1 MVLHM
6 QTSKSKHTVKTLF
19 LIAALFLPFFFCP
32 IAFAQNG
39 THLGNGQIPS
49 IEILGSRI
57 IEVDAKVGDMVEAVF
72 LVRNNTLDDFII
84 ENIPT
89 DCQCTAP
96 VFPKLIPR
104 NSIDSVRIVFNTSNT
119 PPGSFVKKAY
129 LEIPGDKVI
138 ELVIQGNLQ
147 VIKAIVKVG
156 SKPILYNP
164 IHIQLHSNTVKFM
177 PVEWIKTQHDF
188 GYIKAPNPAITEFRL
203 ANRGSGPI
211 VIKMVEPGCS
221 CTISEYSHGN
231 IGPDEMGIVTASYTT
246 KGAFGY
252 FKKFIKVELE
262 DGRIYNLSIT
272 GNVEPE

>member
-1 MVLHM
+1 MGFGNSS
-6 QTSKSKHTVKTLF
+6 TSKYPVKTLC
-19 LIAALFLPFFFCP
+19 LIAGLFLSLFYCP
-32 IAFAQNG
+32 IALAQDG
-39 THLGNGQIPS
+39 PHLGNAQIPG
-49 IEILGSRI
+49 IEILGTRI
-57 IEVDAKVGDMVEAVF
+57 IEVDAKVGDMIEAVF

-84 ENIPT
+84 KNIPT

-104 NSIDSVRIVFNTSNT
+104 NSTDSIRIVFNTSNT

-129 LEIPGDKVI
+129 LEIPGDNVI
-138 ELVIQGNLQ
+138 DLVIQGNLQ
-147 VIKAIVKVG
+147 VIKAIAKVG
-156 SKPILYNP
+156 SKPILYKP
-164 IHIQLHSNTVKFM
+164 IHIQLNSNTVKFV
-177 PVEWIKTQHDF
+177 PVEWLKTQHDF

-203 ANRGSGPI
+203 ANRGSGSI

-221 CTISEYSHGN
+221 CTISNYTHGN